1 MKILN
6 PPMLSFG
13 KWRATLSS
21 DKNARRNIE
30 GKSKSKGRK
39 GRNTKIMTFGRF
51 YATVPV
57 GRGVPV
63 NQSIKIKSNI
73 KIFKIKR
80 KLRSKVP
87 KS

>member
-1 MKILN
+1 MRLDLRILN

-13 KWRATLSS
+13 KWIATLSS

-39 GRNTKIMTFGRF
+39 GRNTEIMNFGRF
-51 YATVPV
+51 YATIPV
-57 GRGVPV
+57 KV
-63 NQSIKIKSNI
+63 NQSIKIKS

-80 KLRSKVP
+80 TLRSEIP